1 MLILVIQEK
10 SFYRKKLDEFIN
22 LMEEGLNKGNL

>member
-22 LMEEGLNKGNL
+22 LMEEGLNKDNL